1 MQSDDQQQPQ
11 AQALTPPLH
20 FAASDSSS
28 LDWGEDVSY
37 QWVLRRVGM
46 GYADVCGV
54 RDTDHNDV
62 FSFVVFHHAEGQ
74 RDPDLLDGALAPF
87 LIEQHELGY
96 NPSKIR
102 RIYTHI
108 KRWFGARFI
117 ELPDDVEEACL
128 TLLHVLDE
136 QQVVVLAGPLTL
148 AEFEY

>member
-20 FAASDSSS
+20 FAASDSNS

-37 QWVLRRVGM
+37 QWVLRPVGM
-46 GYADVCGV
+46 VYADVCGV
-54 RDTDHNDV
+54 RDTDHKDV
-62 FSFVVFHHAEGQ
+62 FSFVVFHHGEGE
-74 RDPDLLDGALAPF
+74 RNPDLLFGALAPF

-102 RIYTHI
+102 RIYTNI
-108 KRWFGARFI
+108 KRWFGSRYL
-117 ELPDDVEEACL
+117 ELPDDMEQDSL
-128 TLLHVLDE
+128 TLLHVWDVLQAE
-136 QQVVVLAGPLTL
+136 VLAGPLTL